1 MEISAC
7 KYGKGKRERQ
17 RERRRESNETN
28 LRIQR
33 NRVTSSEVIRNVKC
47 KK

>member
-7 KYGKGKRERQ
+7 KYGKGKRERD
-17 RERRRESNETN
+17 RDRGYN
-28 LRIQR
+28 LKIQ
-33 NRVTSSEVIRNVKC
+33 RVTSSEVMIMMIRNVKC